1 MSHEYDD
8 YVSSHEKP
16 VKAINWNSVPDDK
29 DLEVWNRLTVN
40 TVLSTVGE
48 LSVETQ
54 ASTDLNG
61 VQWAY
66 LPANP

>member
-1 MSHEYDD
+1 MPGVLNCKLTRLDGVD
-8 YVSSHEKP
+8 VG
-16 VKAINWNSVPDDK
+16 SVVRVAYNLK
-29 DLEVWNRLTVN
+29 SGWNRLTVN

-48 LSVETQ
+48 LSVERQ

>member
-1 MSHEYDD
+1 MTGVLNCKLTRLDGVD
-8 YVSSHEKP
+8 VG
-16 VKAINWNSVPDDK
+16 SVVRVAYNLK
-29 DLEVWNRLTVN
+29 SGWNRLTVN

>member
-1 MSHEYDD
+1 MTGVLNCKLTHLDGVD
-8 YVSSHEKP
+8 LG
-16 VKAINWNSVPDDK
+16 SVVRVAYNLK
-29 DLEVWNRLTVN
+29 SGWNRLTVN